1 MRVEGVGREIS
12 RVIVIVDDD
21 DGVRDST
28 RVLLEACGYATDGY
42 ASANEFL
49 EKTSGKSGDCLLL
62 DVQMPG
68 MTGIEL
74 LEHLRRSG
82 IQTPVVLMTAN
93 IEGIGDRAV
102 RAGAVTVLR
111 KPFVEDALL
120 KWIALACQRT
130 APNA

>member
-1 MRVEGVGREIS
+1 MRVEGVSRETS
-12 RVIVIVDDD
+12 RVIVIIDDD

-49 EKTSGKSGDCLLL
+49 AKTSGAAGDCLLL

-68 MTGIEL
+68 MSGIEL
-74 LEHLRRSG
+74 LEHLRNHG

-93 IEGIGDRAV
+93 IESLGDRAI

-111 KPFVEDALL
+111 KPFAEEAVL
-120 KWIALACQRT
+120 KWISLACQRNGLD
-130 APNA
+130 A